1 MKALYTLRT
10 VSVLM
15 VAGVILAGCL
25 DEKLDRITKFEPG
38 VYLGKLDTQ
47 LSNKQRDVLVR
58 RARLQSGVVQVTGGG
73 GILAAPSRP
82 SSVRTPS
89 DSTAFFGKLNSRTAN
104 QKGP

>member
-38 VYLGKLDTQ
+38 VYLGKPDTQ
-47 LSNKQRDVLVR
+47 LSDKQRDVLVR
-58 RARLQSGVVQVTGGG
+58 RARLQSGVVKVTGGG
-73 GILAAPSRP
+73 GILATPLRS

-89 DSTAFFGKLNSRTAN
+89 DKADFFGKLNSRAAN

>member
-10 VSVLM
+10 VCVLM
-15 VAGVILAGCL
+15 IVGVVLTGCL
-25 DEKLDRITKFEPG
+25 DEKRDRITKFEPG
-38 VYLGKLDTQ
+38 VYLGKPDTQ
-47 LSNKQRDVLVR
+47 LSNKQLDVLVR

-73 GILAAPSRP
+73 GILAAPSRS

-89 DSTAFFGKLNSRTAN
+89 NSAAFFGKLNSRAAN